1 MNREGLMETTPRGAG
16 DEQGHDHQAL
26 PSDLALRVKSLESL
40 TGREQG
46 KVAARDVGSE
56 SFADI
61 RQV

>member
-1 MNREGLMETTPRGAG
+1 MDTTPRGAA

-46 KVAARDVGSE
+46 KLAAHDAGSE

-61 RQV
+61 RRI

>member
-1 MNREGLMETTPRGAG
+1 MDTTPRGAA

-40 TGREQG
+40 TGKEQG

-61 RQV
+61 RRI

>member
-1 MNREGLMETTPRGAG
+1 MDTTPRGAA
-16 DEQGHDHQAL
+16 DEQGHDQQAL

-40 TGREQG
+40 TGKEQG

-61 RQV
+61 RRI

>member
-1 MNREGLMETTPRGAG
+1 MDTTPRGAA

-40 TGREQG
+40 TRREQG
-46 KVAARDVGSE
+46 KLAAHDAGSE

-61 RQV
+61 RRI

>member
-1 MNREGLMETTPRGAG
+1 METTPRGAG
-16 DEQGHDHQAL
+16 EEQGHDHQAL